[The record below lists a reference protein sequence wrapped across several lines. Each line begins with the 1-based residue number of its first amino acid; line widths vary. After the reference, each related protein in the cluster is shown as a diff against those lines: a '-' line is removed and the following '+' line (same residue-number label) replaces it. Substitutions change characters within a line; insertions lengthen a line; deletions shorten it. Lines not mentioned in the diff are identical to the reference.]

1 MSQNCREWCP
11 TVEPVHNRLPDI
23 AVGNTYFTV
32 TPFIY
37 YQREMEKIDNIG
49 TIFLYLA
56 YRLTHSDFW
65 LNVSAYLLGPN
76 LNVMPKVLI
85 TSAKTEVFTI
95 GAQPFVAVDGA
106 HTLWVTLVY
115 SLIFAAVAIILT
127 WRRDVQ
133 E

>member
-1 MSQNCREWCP
+1 MGATILLATAAS
-11 TVEPVHNRLPDI
+11 V
-23 AVGNTYFTV
+23 VGRSLTFGLSLALAWF
-32 TPFIY
+32 P
-37 YQREMEKIDNIG
+37 IDNIG

-76 LNVMPKVLI
+76 LNVMPKALI

-127 WRRDVQ
+127 WRRDVK